1 MRWFALALWFV
12 VAAAVAQAPQTAA
25 AVTEPGRT
33 LQRPL
38 AMWLGGAGGEPV
50 ERTLLLV
57 LDVGKALADAGFAD
71 ALAAAIGAS
80 GKELA
85 NTSLGLAVVGERGA
99 PRIAPSR
106 DHAAVVA
113 AVRQRLA
120 QATDGSQNLFASLRE
135 HAATL
140 AQAAGERRLLLV
152 SLGNGDLEDQVEKTA
167 DQLARARVRVDV
179 LTVEAALADTYW
191 AEREFEAKQ
200 LGGLMVGG
208 DAAVIDVPWDFTLQW
223 SSANAITPAGHATW
237 ALSHLAATTQGR
249 VFLYASAGGGAHE
262 CQQSHACRFCTGDH
276 RPQGEGWNAT
286 LVAQYAPLALARDQV
301 GRELGADPAF
311 AAVLEAWEAAAKAG
325 LVGAGPA
332 LETQGGAVRPAR
344 RRVGRDL
351 RLFGSYGGT
360 SAVRGAEQAA
370 KTAAQ
375 LRDRLA
381 ARLDELGEQGS
392 PRSRVIGRYTAVM
405 LQVTRVNLLAYVA
418 WCAEIPQRAAQDGL
432 LPPEQPLVAEP
443 QRAVGIGMSPMGLCH
458 GVRPFLELE
467 LPGGEPLRDELR
479 QLDAMVTGFLH
490 RHGRSPFGTALRSA
504 NLALFHPTYPG
515 IAKGPAPKRRR
526 GVVDDPKPVTPVRPE
541 RRAPAGGGAGGAGGP
556 TTGGGE

>member
-1 MRWFALALWFV
+1 MRRPALALLF
-12 VAAAVAQAPQTAA
+12 VAATAVAQAPRTAA

-38 AMWLGGAGGEPV
+38 AMWLGGAGGEAV

-57 LDVGKALADAGFAD
+57 LDADKALADAGFAD
-71 ALAAAIGAS
+71 AFAAAVAAS

-85 NTSLGLAVVGERGA
+85 ATALGLAIVGERGA
-99 PRIAPSR
+99 PAVAPTR
-106 DHAAVVA
+106 EHAAVVA

-120 QATDGSQNLFASLRE
+120 QASGGPQNLFASLRE

-140 AQAAGERRLLLV
+140 AQGAGERRALLV
-152 SLGNGDLEDQVEKTA
+152 SLANGDLEDQVEKTA

-223 SSANAITPAGHATW
+223 AAANAITPAGHATW
-237 ALSHLAATTQGR
+237 ALSHLAASTQGR
-249 VFLYASAGGGAHE
+249 VFLHAGPGGGAHE
-262 CQQSHACRFCTGDH
+262 CQQVFYCRFCDGDH
-276 RPQGEGWNAT
+276 RPVGESWNAT

-301 GRELGADPAF
+301 ARELGADPAF

-325 LVGAGPA
+325 LVGASPA
-332 LETQGGAVRPAR
+332 LEAQGGAVRPAR

-351 RLFGSYGGT
+351 RLFGSYGSS

-370 KTAAQ
+370 KAAAQ
-375 LRDRLA
+375 LRDRLT
-381 ARLDELGEQGS
+381 ARLDDLGEQGS

-418 WCAEIPQRAAQDGL
+418 WSAEIPLRTAQDGL

-443 QRAVGIGMSPMGLCH
+443 QRAIGVGLSPMGLCH
-458 GVRPFLELE
+458 GVRPFLELD
-467 LPGGEPLRDELR
+467 LPGGEPLREELR
-479 QLDAMVTGFLH
+479 RLDAMFTGFMH

-526 GVVDDPKPVTPVRPE
+526 GVVDDAKPVTPVRPD
-541 RRAPAGGGAGGAGGP
+541 RRGSGAGGAGGAGGP